1 MSRPI
6 VDRTPPLRAGRAP
19 ADATNGAPLI
29 AAIALGLVFAASL
42 SLFGGPLTDGV
53 RQIGLDAMV
62 IQSR

>member
-1 MSRPI
+1 MSRPF
-6 VDRTPPLRAGRAP
+6 VDRTPPLRAGRASGE
-19 ADATNGAPLI
+19 AANGTPLI
-29 AAIALGLVFAASL
+29 AAIALGLIFAASL